1 MSTPS
6 LAPSATNSAADQRT
20 RVLTKEVLQLS
31 ASLLALLSLLMFALS
46 YFAANEYF
54 HALGLTPEQAGI
66 DKQTLLTRVG
76 AIASVLIAI
85 CLPTVYSLGL
95 LAKRLIPHTPLRV
108 LHESPLAKSLAF
120 GSVLGVLVCAPGWH
134 PMDHPREVLV
144 IGAAVGA
151 AAYSPMAHH
160 LVLKGFSTTSLC
172 LAGLALG
179 CLATAPAL
187 GDQAHTDALDLR
199 EHGRITFL
207 AWNIGVRATLADATW
222 TDLGDAHRRGM
233 IIYLGEQNGMAAFL
247 PCGEHAVQRV
257 PSAQLRLSLFGTD
270 WGSHVVCTGA
280 LG

>member
-6 LAPSATNSAADQRT
+6 SAPSGANSAAGQRN

-31 ASLLALLSLLMFALS
+31 ASLLALLSLLMFGLS
-46 YFAANEYF
+46 YFAASEYF

-76 AIASVLIAI
+76 AIASVLIAF
-85 CLPTVYSLGL
+85 CLPIMYSLAL
-95 LAKRLIPHTPLRV
+95 LAKRLILRTPLRV
-108 LHESPLAKSLAF
+108 LHEYPLAKSLAF
-120 GSVLGVLVCAPGWH
+120 GSALGVVVCAPGWH
-134 PMDHPREVLV
+134 PLDHPREVLV
-144 IGAAVGA
+144 IGAAFGVA
-151 AAYSPMAHH
+151 VYSPIAHH

-172 LAGLALG
+172 LAGLAVG
-179 CLATAPAL
+179 CLAAAPAL
-187 GDQAHTDALDLR
+187 GDQAHQDALDLR
-199 EHGRITFL
+199 EHGRITSL
-207 AWNIGVRATLADATW
+207 ASNIGVRATLANATW

-257 PSAQLRLSLFGTD
+257 PTAQLRLSLLGTD